1 MIKPWTLI
9 LQTLEYIA
17 SLLIIKKYKIIIRY
31 INEYEWLILHEV
43 WVYSVFFI
51 GTGYDNQLY
60 MMNYEH
66 WIWQTLEF
74 MTEKKHNTRLSFKWI
89 NSIIHYVGLQW
100 VNPHNHTCQGDHQGV
115 STLQRRLL
123 TETCTLK
130 IHSINETHFYHQDWR
145 ILFEIW
151 NKKMKHEL
159 FRYIP

>member
-1 MIKPWTLI
+1 M
-9 LQTLEYIA
+9 QTLEYIA

-74 MTEKKHNTRLSFKWI
+74 MTEKKNTTQDCHL
-89 NSIIHYVGLQW
+89 
-100 VNPHNHTCQGDHQGV
+100 
-115 STLQRRLL
+115 
-123 TETCTLK
+123 
-130 IHSINETHFYHQDWR
+130 NELIQ
-145 ILFEIW
+145 
-151 NKKMKHEL
+151 
-159 FRYIP
+159 